1 MLKPIKRTVM
11 FIIALIILVLM
22 LPIIGLTYLFSLI
35 CGKEF
40 DVIIEPTNYSYLGG
54 IINISVGCDREK
66 PDKNDD
72 DDNNKEEDD
81 F

>member
-22 LPIIGLTYLFSLI
+22 LPVIGLTYIFSLL

-40 DVIIEPTNYSYLGG
+40 NIIIEPTNYSYLGG
-54 IINISVGCDREK
+54 IINVIVGYDREK
-66 PDKNDD
+66 HDKNDD
-72 DDNNKEEDD
+72 NDKKEDD

>member
-22 LPIIGLTYLFSLI
+22 LPVIGLTYMFSLL

-40 DVIIEPTNYSYLGG
+40 NIIIEPTNYSYLGG
-54 IINISVGCDREK
+54 IINIIVGYDREK
-66 PDKNDD
+66 YDKNDD
-72 DDNNKEEDD
+72 NDKEEDD

>member
-1 MLKPIKRTVM
+1 MPKYTIKRVIM
-11 FIIALIILVLM
+11 LIIALIIIVLM
-22 LPIIGLTYLFSLI
+22 LPVIGLTYIFSLL

-40 DVIIEPTNYSYLGG
+40 NIVIEPTNYSFLGG
-54 IINISVGCDREK
+54 IINISVGYDREK

-72 DDNNKEEDD
+72 NNKEEDD

>member
-22 LPIIGLTYLFSLI
+22 LPVIGLTYIFSLL

-40 DVIIEPTNYSYLGG
+40 NIIIEPTNYSYLGG
-54 IINISVGCDREK
+54 IINIIVGYDREK
-66 PDKNDD
+66 HDK
-72 DDNNKEEDD
+72 KEDD